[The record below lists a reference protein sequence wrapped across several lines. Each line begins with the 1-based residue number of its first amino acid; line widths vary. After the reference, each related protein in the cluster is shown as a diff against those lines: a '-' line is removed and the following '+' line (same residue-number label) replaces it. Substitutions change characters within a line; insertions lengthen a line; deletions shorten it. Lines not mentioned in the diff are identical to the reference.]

1 MKRYTHSIRAVRQ
14 GRTHYYAQQF
24 QSFDS
29 VKSVLFFL
37 VPLIAILSVH
47 VSVCQAQ
54 MQPEPGQTIV
64 CENIQKQ
71 IDSLIAV
78 SRDPNLSDQEKI
90 SRLSK
95 SWSDSLMAIMQFAGK
110 DPDTVKQ
117 STDITGPIAGM
128 LGQALQSVKPD
139 GTVQDDTRHNLDKV
153 GELIRPYL
161 NVMKMICPKIVLPES
176 VPK

>member
-1 MKRYTHSIRAVRQ
+1 MKPYGHLIHSVQQGCIRHYAKQLTLNSARAVL
-14 GRTHYYAQQF
+14 
-24 QSFDS
+24 
-29 VKSVLFFL
+29 LFF
-37 VPLIAILSVH
+37 VPVIAVLTVQ
-47 VSVCQAQ
+47 VSICQAEV
-54 MQPEPGQTIV
+54 QPEPGQTIV

-78 SRDPNLSDQEKI
+78 SRDPNLSDQEKM
-90 SRLSK
+90 SRLTK

-110 DPDTVKQ
+110 DADTVKQ
-117 STDITGPIAGM
+117 ATDITGPLAGL
-128 LGQALQSVKPD
+128 LGQALQSAKPD
-139 GTVQDDTRHNLDKV
+139 GTVQDDTLRNLDKV

>member
-1 MKRYTHSIRAVRQ
+1 VKQYGHSIDAVRH
-14 GRTHYYAQQF
+14 GHIHHYAQQF
-24 QSFDS
+24 PTLDS
-29 VKSVLFFL
+29 VKAMLFFL
-37 VPLIAILSVH
+37 VPLIAVLLVH

-78 SRDPNLSDQEKI
+78 SRDPNLSDQEKM
-90 SRLSK
+90 SRLAK
-95 SWSDSLMAIMQFAGK
+95 SWSDSLVAIMQFAGK

-139 GTVQDDTRHNLDKV
+139 GTVRDDTRRDLDKV